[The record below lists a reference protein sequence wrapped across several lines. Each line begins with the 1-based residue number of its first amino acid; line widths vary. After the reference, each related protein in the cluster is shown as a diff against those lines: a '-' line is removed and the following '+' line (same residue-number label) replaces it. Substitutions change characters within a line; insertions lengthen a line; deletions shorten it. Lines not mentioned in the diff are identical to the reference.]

1 MFTVVFICLCSWSLE
16 GVFGSEFVSVSVME
30 GDSVLLSVNITEA
43 QRRDGIMWT
52 FGSIP
57 IAKLKPDNKYIY
69 YNGTDGMFKDRRKLN
84 ETGSLIITDIRI
96 KHSGLYYISTTSEE
110 KPFKI
115 FNITVYTHLAAPIIS
130 RDLSQNSSS
139 SNCSVLCSVMNV
151 THDVSLSWYKGKSLL
166 SSISVYDLN
175 IRLSLP
181 LEVENEDNNTY
192 SCVIDNH
199 ITNHTKHLNI
209 DHVCHTCSEFSC
221 CCGFTK
227 AVIRLVIS
235 ALVVVATAA
244 VLVYDI
250 RSGAVLDPI

>member
-1 MFTVVFICLCSWSLE
+1 MFNVIFICWCSWSLE

-52 FGSIP
+52 YGSIP
-57 IAKLKPDNKYIY
+57 IAKLKTDNKYIY
-69 YNGTDGMFKDRRKLN
+69 YNGTDGMFRDRLKLN

-96 KHSGLYYISTTSEE
+96 KHSGLYYISTTSQE
-110 KPFKI
+110 KPFKK
-115 FNITVYTHLAAPIIS
+115 FDITVYTHLAAPVIS
-130 RDLSQNSSS
+130 RDSSQNSSS
-139 SNCSVLCSVMNV
+139 SNCSVSCSVINA
-151 THDVSLSWYKGKSLL
+151 THDVSVSWYKGKSLL
-166 SSISVYDLN
+166 SSISVSDLN

-181 LEVENEDNNTY
+181 LEVENEDNDTY
-192 SCVIDNH
+192 RCVTNNH
-199 ITNHTKHLNI
+199 ITNHTQHLNI
-209 DHVCHTCSEFSC
+209 NHVCHTCSEFSC

-235 ALVVVATAA
+235 ALVGVATAA